1 MSHLTV
7 EQRYEISA
15 LCVAGHTQSFIAKQ
29 IGKDKSVISRELK
42 RNADGRSGRY
52 KADLAQRKY
61 AERVR
66 GKPKIIR
73 LTTDVQ
79 NRIRDYL
86 DMDYSPEQIAGVCKK
101 EGLAMVSHERIYQYI
116 WADNKQG
123 GRLYEHLRT
132 QGKRYRKRGA
142 SKDRRGIIK
151 GRVGIEHRPQRVEEK
166 EHFGDLEIDTIIGKN
181 HQGAIVT
188 INDRALGIL
197 RMKKVETRH
206 AELIHQATI
215 ELLLPLKPLLQTIT
229 ADNGKEFAN
238 HKEISKDLDIDFYFA
253 NPYHSWERGA
263 NENLNGLIRQYIPKK
278 TDFALLTD
286 EFIQEIQDKLNNRP
300 RKRYG
305 YLSPQEMFN
314 QKVAFVT

>member
-15 LCVAGHTQSFIAKQ
+15 LRAAGHTQSFIAKQ
-29 IGKDKSVISRELK
+29 IGKDKSVVCRELK

-52 KADLAQRKY
+52 KADLAQCKY
-61 AERVR
+61 VERAR
-66 GKPKIIR
+66 GKPKAIR
-73 LTTDVQ
+73 FTDDVQ
-79 NRIRDYL
+79 GRMRHYL
-86 DMDYSPEQIAGVCKK
+86 EMDYSPEQIAGVCKK

-116 WADNKQG
+116 WADKKRG
-123 GRLYEHLRT
+123 GKLHEHLRT

-142 SKDRRGIIK
+142 SKDRRGIIRD
-151 GRVGIEHRPQRVEEK
+151 RVGIEHRPERVEEK
-166 EHFGDLEIDTIIGKN
+166 ELFGDLEIDTIIGKN

-188 INDRALGIL
+188 INDRASGIL

-206 AELIHQATI
+206 AELVHRATI
-215 ELLLPLKPLLQTIT
+215 ELLLPLKPLLKTIT
-229 ADNGKEFAN
+229 ADNGKEFAD
-238 HKEISKDLDIDFYFA
+238 HKKISEDLDIDFYFA
-253 NPYHSWERGA
+253 RPYHSWERGA

-278 TDFALLTD
+278 TDFAMLSD
-286 EFIQEIQDKLNNRP
+286 EFVQEIQDKLNDRP

-305 YLSPQEMFN
+305 YISPQEMFN

>member
-1 MSHLTV
+1 VSHLTV

-116 WADNKQG
+116 WADKKQG
-123 GRLYEHLRT
+123 GKLYEHLRT

-151 GRVGIEHRPQRVEEK
+151 GRVGIEHRPERVEEK

-197 RMKKVETRH
+197 RMKKVQTRH